1 MTLKGWATVA
11 AVKEKELAMGMFQR
25 LSMSDSTIRDIDW
38 GMTPDLSFGTFESWG
53 GRERVR
59 SNSERIC
66 YFFIDN
72 WGKEPRLC
80 LMERGVKYA
89 KVLAEIEA
97 PADMVRNCVR
107 EQGTSSCFEKS
118 YAINGVIKEW
128 LLRHVV
134 EAPGDTYVRP
144 VTRVVEVED
153 MGALPLKSEL
163 SFSTER
169 CDLPAEAAVI
179 NDDTIAPL
187 IRKWNF
193 YDSVINK
200 KGHFEN
206 ALVDNG
212 DQLTVIDE
220 RTGVMWQ
227 RGGLDISSIRTTQRK
242 IKELNGKGFAGFHD
256 WRLPTMEEALSVME
270 PEVNAKGVHLNTCFS
285 KEQPFIFVAAQRR
298 PGGYWFVDYK
308 QGRAFW
314 SSGSI
319 PGGFARL
326 CRRR

>member
-1 MTLKGWATVA
+1 
-11 AVKEKELAMGMFQR
+11 MGMFQR
-25 LSMSDSTIRDIDW
+25 LSMSDSTIRGIDW

-59 SNSERIC
+59 NNSERIC

-89 KVLAEIEA
+89 RILAEIDA
-97 PADMVRNCVR
+97 PAEMVRNCVR
-107 EQGTSSCFEKS
+107 EQGSSSCFEKS

-134 EAPGDTYVRP
+134 ESSEDTYVRP
-144 VTRVVEVED
+144 VTVVREVED
-153 MGALPLKSEL
+153 MGALPLRTEPRYSG
-163 SFSTER
+163 ER
-169 CDLPAEAAVI
+169 CELPVEAEII
-179 NDDTIAPL
+179 NDDTIEPL
-187 IRKWNF
+187 IKRWNF
-193 YDSVINK
+193 FDSAINPQ
-200 KGHFEN
+200 GQFEN

-212 DQLTVIDE
+212 DRLTVTDE

-227 RGGLDISSIRTTQRK
+227 RGGLDIASIRTMQRR
-242 IKELNGKGFAGFHD
+242 IQQLNRDGFAGFHD
-256 WRLPTMEEALSVME
+256 WRLPTMEEAMSLME
-270 PEVNAKGVHLNTCFS
+270 SQVNNKGVHLNNCFS

-319 PGGFARL
+319 PGGFGRL
-326 CRRR
+326 CRRE